1 MKTTTKLVLPSK
13 LMLGLIASL
22 SIFLAGCA
30 TAPTPSTN
38 TKAQAPIEKRP
49 VVVKK
54 EQKSEP
60 KVEAK
65 VEAKP
70 QPPAAVLAHAPGASA
85 TAQVQSNAVSAP
97 VAPTVIV
104 QSGSDKNGAPV
115 PLIITPGSATEV
127 TPAPGSINSSVDDGP
142 VVVIRDS
149 VPDAPAAID
158 LWERMR
164 KGFKM
169 KELNSP
175 LVAEKE
181 KYYLARPD
189 YLQRMFS
196 RGNRYLYFIMEE
208 IDKRGMPMEL
218 ALLPFV
224 ESAMNPVAMSSA
236 KASGLWQFI
245 PSTGKHYNLSQNWWV
260 DNRRDVAKATVAALE
275 YLQKIY
281 TLQGDDWFLAL
292 ASYNWGEG
300 SVARAMRANAARG
313 LPTDYVS
320 LSMPLETKHY
330 VPKLIALRNIV
341 MRAKELGIV
350 LPDAPNKPYFVT
362 IEKSRPID
370 LRLAA
375 QFAGMSVDEF
385 VALNPAHNRPV
396 IAASKNNQILIPAA
410 REKQFVQA
418 MESHAQANKTFASWQ
433 PRTLVSGESLESIAQ
448 AGGVS
453 VAELRSANG
462 IRSHQRILPGTRII
476 APQSKVKDESAVESF
491 VAPKVVEAVQV
502 PAQRHVVGK
511 KETLNSI
518 AKRYGVSVAAL
529 RSWNGI
535 KKTVKRGT
543 LLVVRPGYS
552 QTVVTHETG
561 LRQVVAN
568 RASAPVFVPA
578 VAKPNDDEDDEPP
591 AKASKR
597 SAKKG
602 KEALKSKSAK
612 GSKKV
617 VASKGKSKGKA
628 LAKSGS
634 KSKQVAKATSKKSK
648 RA

>member
-1 MKTTTKLVLPSK
+1 MKTTHIAFSRFSIA
-13 LMLGLIASL
+13 LGLAL
-22 SIFLAGCA
+22 THLVLAGCA
-30 TAPTPSTN
+30 STSGPSTQANAPVEKRPVIIKNDQKAEPSATPAQPAVSQSSTPVTSAANPSVASGSTATVVAPTPS
-38 TKAQAPIEKRP
+38 
-49 VVVKK
+49 
-54 EQKSEP
+54 
-60 KVEAK
+60 VESK
-65 VEAKP
+65 
-70 QPPAAVLAHAPGASA
+70 
-85 TAQVQSNAVSAP
+85 SAP
-97 VAPTVIV
+97 
-104 QSGSDKNGAPV
+104 
-115 PLIITPGSATEV
+115 
-127 TPAPGSINSSVDDGP
+127 VDDGP
-142 VVVIRDS
+142 VVVVSGS
-149 VPDAPAAID
+149 VPDAPVSD

-164 KGFKM
+164 RGFAM

-208 IDKRGMPMEL
+208 IDKRGLPMEL

-224 ESAMNPVAMSSA
+224 ESAMNPIAMSSA

-260 DNRRDVAKATVAALE
+260 DNRRDVGKATVAALE

-281 TLQGDDWFLAL
+281 KLQGDDWFLAL

-300 SVARAMRANAARG
+300 SVGRAMRANAAKG

-320 LSMPLETKHY
+320 LSMPNETRHY
-330 VPKLIALRNIV
+330 VPKLIALKNIV
-341 MRAKELGIV
+341 MRAKELGIE
-350 LPDAPNKPYFVT
+350 LPEAPNKPYFVT

-396 IAASKNNQILIPAA
+396 IAASKNNQVLIPAA

-418 MESHAQANKTFASWQ
+418 MENHAQANKTFASWQ
-433 PRTLVSGESLESIAQ
+433 PRTMVAGESLETIAA

-453 VAELRSANG
+453 VLELRNANG
-462 IRSHQRILPGTRII
+462 IRAYQRILPGTRII
-476 APQSKVKDESAVESF
+476 APSAKVKDESLVESF

-511 KETLNSI
+511 KESVNTI
-518 AKRYGVSVAAL
+518 AKRYGITVASL
-529 RSWNGI
+529 RAWNGI
-535 KKTVKRGT
+535 KSGVKRGMA
-543 LLVVRPGYS
+543 LVVRPAYA

-561 LRQVVAN
+561 VRQVVATKADRVAVVPAATVEEVEDEKPSKAVKGKAGKN
-568 RASAPVFVPA
+568 GKIASANKKNGSKKSVMAKQGGKSGKA
-578 VAKPNDDEDDEPP
+578 VAK
-591 AKASKR
+591 AKS
-597 SAKKG
+597 G
-602 KEALKSKSAK
+602 KS
-612 GSKKV
+612 KV
-617 VASKGKSKGKA
+617 VAKA
-628 LAKSGS
+628 
-634 KSKQVAKATSKKSK
+634 SKKSK